1 MGYQDDLEEQ
11 SCASHILILEVRFS
25 FELKFFSDNL
35 VTSDRPVLPKLI
47 LLNVN
52 YILNKNTEDKH
63 QNDRNI
69 TMLSKKLLS
78 LSLRREES
86 LLIKELQQCQSQ
98 FNKLW
103 SFNYKIC
110 IVDEN

>member
-11 SCASHILILEVRFS
+11 SCVSHILILEVRFS

-52 YILNKNTEDKH
+52 YTLMGKYVSERISTIIKSYLGIF
-63 QNDRNI
+63 QYA
-69 TMLSKKLLS
+69 LCS
-78 LSLRREES
+78 S
-86 LLIKELQQCQSQ
+86 LLPLYNIFSYSSDDQSQ
-98 FNKLW
+98 WPLPG
-103 SFNYKIC
+103 
-110 IVDEN
+110 V

>member
-1 MGYQDDLEEQ
+1 M
-11 SCASHILILEVRFS
+11 
-25 FELKFFSDNL
+25 
-35 VTSDRPVLPKLI
+35 
-47 LLNVN
+47 
-52 YILNKNTEDKH
+52 
-63 QNDRNI
+63 
-69 TMLSKKLLS
+69 KLLS

>member
-1 MGYQDDLEEQ
+1 MLCQGENVME
-11 SCASHILILEVRFS
+11 RGF
-25 FELKFFSDNL
+25 LK
-35 VTSDRPVLPKLI
+35 RQ
-47 LLNVN
+47 
-52 YILNKNTEDKH
+52 

>member
-52 YILNKNTEDKH
+52 YTLIGKY
-63 QNDRNI
+63 
-69 TMLSKKLLS
+69 MF
-78 LSLRREES
+78 LREY
-86 LLIKELQQCQSQ
+86 QQ
-98 FNKLW
+98 
-103 SFNYKIC
+103 
-110 IVDEN
+110 